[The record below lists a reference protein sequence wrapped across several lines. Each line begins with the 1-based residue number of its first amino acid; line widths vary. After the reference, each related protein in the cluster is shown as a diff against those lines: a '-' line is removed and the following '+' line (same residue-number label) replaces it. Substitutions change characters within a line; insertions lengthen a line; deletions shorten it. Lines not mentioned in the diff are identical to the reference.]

1 MVWLITGLL
10 LFAAFFVVVLPGAV
24 LAAAVLVN
32 LRRSPAPAP
41 APEGRLCM
49 AADATDPAAK
59 PCFAFEGTRFC
70 ERHGQLDQRAS

>member
-10 LFAAFFVVVLPGAV
+10 SLAALFVVVLPGAV
-24 LAAAVLVN
+24 LVAAVLVN
-32 LRRSPAPAP
+32 LRRSPE
-41 APEGRLCM
+41 PEVQLCD
-49 AADATDPAAK
+49 AADVTDPAAK